1 MSRLSSRYKALGIY
15 SRRIIRRGKNSYP
28 YISIDSFISN
38 VEYLV
43 PPLNLLKN
51 SSQFRRLK
59 EAKTLFVPSL
69 YLEEFLDNYEKC
81 ITAKV
86 IVSGNSDT
94 EFHKS
99 LKLPSCV
106 NLLLLQNS
114 FISDRERVQTLPIG
128 LENYSLG
135 LNGNPKHI
143 SHTDFRETKNAI
155 LFGPFSSTHPDRQI
169 VREAISNSPG
179 PWYYCPTRLK
189 PKEYNA
195 LVASYKFV
203 ACVRGNGVDTH
214 RTWETLYRGRYPL
227 LIDSLWSQSL
237 TSLNLPIYLVQD
249 WNRNTLS
256 DITKLTTLNFHP
268 SELPPL
274 WMPYWIDKIRSFI

>member
-1 MSRLSSRYKALGIY
+1 MSYLNSRYEALQIY
-15 SRRIIRRGKNSYP
+15 SKRLIRSGRNSYP
-28 YISIDSFISN
+28 YLSIDSFKAS
-38 VEYLV
+38 VECV
-43 PPLNLLKN
+43 VHPLKSLTSANRIR
-51 SSQFRRLK
+51 QVG
-59 EAKTLFVPSL
+59 EAKTLFVPST
-69 YLEEFLDNYEKC
+69 YLEEFLESFRHRV
-81 ITAKV
+81 TAKV

-94 EFHKS
+94 EFHKPI
-99 LKLPSCV
+99 KLPSSV
-106 NLLLLQNS
+106 KLLLLQNS
-114 FISDRERVQTLPIG
+114 FISDQERIQTLPIG

-143 SHTDFRETKNAI
+143 SYSNLALAKNAI
-155 LFGPFSSTHPDRQI
+155 LFGPFSLTHRDRQ
-169 VREAISNSPG
+169 VVSDVVTSNAGAWSYCSSRLSP
-179 PWYYCPTRLK
+179 K
-189 PKEYNA
+189 AYNH
-195 LVASYKFV
+195 LVAIYKFI

-256 DITKLTTLNFHP
+256 DITNLTTLNFHP

-274 WMPYWIDKIRSFI
+274 WMPYWIDKIRSYI

>member
-1 MSRLSSRYKALGIY
+1 MARLSSRYEALGIY
-15 SRRIIRRGKNSYP
+15 SRRVIRRGKNSFP
-28 YISIDSFISN
+28 YISIDSFKSN
-38 VEYLV
+38 VEYVV
-43 PPLNLLKN
+43 PPLNLLRN
-51 SSQFRRLK
+51 SNQFRRIK

-69 YLEEFLDNYEKC
+69 YLEEFLDHYEKC

-114 FISDRERVQTLPIG
+114 YISDQERVQTLPIG

-143 SHTDFRETKNAI
+143 SHTSLREAKNAI

-214 RTWETLYRGRYPL
+214 RTWETLYRGRYPI
-227 LIDSLWSQSL
+227 LINNLWARSLQ
-237 TSLNLPIYLVQD
+237 SLNLPIYLVKNWD
-249 WNRNTLS
+249 PDNLKELAAETAVDFRPS
-256 DITKLTTLNFHP
+256 KLL
-268 SELPPL
+268 PL
-274 WMPYWIDKIRSFI
+274 WMPYWIDKMRSFT